1 MQRPHTSHSRHQSGS
16 NNSSRMNHYHHHHSS
31 NQLNSSHEAAVT
43 PPRGYHATVGPGNA
57 GEGQPY
63 QYEGGPLTVL
73 PPPPAPSYHHQ
84 VCSMGHSLKSFMPY
98 SGSFFWRFSSTISN
112 SELAKTWVFQKFSWV
127 FGKISWVLCKIS
139 WVFLRIPWIYQKNER
154 LSSKYP
160 EFKLG

>member
-98 SGSFFWRFSSTISN
+98 SGSFFFDVFHQRSPTQSWRKLEFFEN
-112 SELAKTWVFQKFSWV
+112 FLEFLAK
-127 FGKISWVLCKIS
+127 
-139 WVFLRIPWIYQKNER
+139 FLEFLK
-154 LSSKYP
+154 KYL
-160 EFKLG
+160 EFF